1 MRSFLFARSNRTRA
15 IAIAIAILA
24 MFASVVT
31 ACESRERVADR
42 APSVTENM
50 PSVPA
55 DNERLPVAADAI
67 AALAA
72 RLAAIDGAV
81 GRWRTAPDLR
91 TAHAAAE
98 EARNLVVG
106 PTGPYYGDA
115 DQDTAIA
122 GASNVGLLPGLGG
135 QAALAQPGQGAC
147 VDRDILGGN
156 WGKPA
161 QRWSI
166 LAAAI
171 KAWSPSNNTFPN
183 LPSHPQR
190 IVGWATL
197 TLSSKQLATAR
208 EYGGHAQLHV
218 DVARAALTACK
229 G

>member
-1 MRSFLFARSNRTRA
+1 MTSFLFARSNRTRA
-15 IAIAIAILA
+15 IIILA
-24 MFASVVT
+24 MFASVAT

-42 APSVTENM
+42 APSVTENL

-55 DNERLPVAADAI
+55 DNERSPVAADPM

-72 RLAAIDGAV
+72 RLVAIDGAV

-91 TAHAAAE
+91 SAHAAAE

-106 PTGPYYGDA
+106 PAGPYYGDA
-115 DQDTAIA
+115 DQDGATE
-122 GASNVGLLPGLGG
+122 GASNIGLLPGLAG
-135 QAALAQPGQGAC
+135 QAALTQSGQGAC
-147 VDRDILGGN
+147 IDRDILGGS
-156 WGKPA
+156 WEKPA

-171 KAWSPSNNTFPN
+171 KAWSPSNNTFPT

-190 IVGWATL
+190 IIGWATL
-197 TLSSKQLATAR
+197 TLSSKRLASAR
-208 EYGGHAQLHV
+208 EYAGHAQLHV